1 MIKSDLLKSKLKFA
15 SKLKDRQRIKG
26 CNFSYLKKEENLMSS
41 TLEEFKKK
49 RIQKRLLREKEM
61 NILKNNLNYIRR
73 QLLSC
78 FKKKEEEAQ
87 ESFSDNLDYFMRR
100 LNKKS
105 IIRQAEYLANSKKD
119 KTEIKDKSYSN
130 AINDIINDIKN
141 KSFNF
146 YKVINDSN
154 IKEEIKE
161 KNNFKTFKFYKDF
174 LSIFKNLK
182 RSSSAK
188 NIKSKIFSKLNNSTN
203 NNNKT
208 IVNNNQKN
216 LYLYYSS
223 LIPKKT
229 YTKMNYYYQM
239 NRTNKMNKVN
249 IRNIYDKKFN
259 SNINNQNIFA
269 QKVNNITPKK
279 IYTRTENNKTITPK
293 KKYILDNSIKPSFN
307 KTINNFKSKINL
319 KRAFIGNKQMNSN
332 NQKYFLKNIRKEL
345 IRPSENKTQR
355 RVERLT
361 TFSNLENDTK
371 TSEDI
376 TIFRLKKRFVSS
388 QIPNIKP
395 KYPLE
400 KQLFVN
406 KLKTYLLK

>member
-49 RIQKRLLREKEM
+49 RLQKRLLREKEM

-78 FKKKEEEAQ
+78 FKKKEDETQ

-161 KNNFKTFKFYKDF
+161 NNNFKTFKFYKDF

-208 IVNNNQKN
+208 IFNNNQKN

-229 YTKMNYYYQM
+229 HTKKNY
-239 NRTNKMNKVN
+239 
-249 IRNIYDKKFN
+249 
-259 SNINNQNIFA
+259 
-269 QKVNNITPKK
+269 
-279 IYTRTENNKTITPK
+279 
-293 KKYILDNSIKPSFN
+293 
-307 KTINNFKSKINL
+307 
-319 KRAFIGNKQMNSN
+319 
-332 NQKYFLKNIRKEL
+332 RKEKGRVQYL
-345 IRPSENKTQR
+345 IDR
-355 RVERLT
+355 
-361 TFSNLENDTK
+361 
-371 TSEDI
+371 
-376 TIFRLKKRFVSS
+376 TILNF
-388 QIPNIKP
+388 
-395 KYPLE
+395 
-400 KQLFVN
+400 
-406 KLKTYLLK
+406 

>member
-26 CNFSYLKKEENLMSS
+26 CNFSYLKKEENLIST

-78 FKKKEEEAQ
+78 FKKKEDETQ

-105 IIRQAEYLANSKKD
+105 IIRQADYLANSKKD

-229 YTKMNYYYQM
+229 HTKKNYYYQM

-319 KRAFIGNKQMNSN
+319 KRAFIGNK
-332 NQKYFLKNIRKEL
+332 
-345 IRPSENKTQR
+345 
-355 RVERLT
+355 
-361 TFSNLENDTK
+361 
-371 TSEDI
+371 
-376 TIFRLKKRFVSS
+376 
-388 QIPNIKP
+388 
-395 KYPLE
+395 
-400 KQLFVN
+400 
-406 KLKTYLLK
+406 

>member
-26 CNFSYLKKEENLMSS
+26 CNFSYLKKEENLIST

-223 LIPKKT
+223 LIPKKNP
-229 YTKMNYYYQM
+229 Y
-239 NRTNKMNKVN
+239 
-249 IRNIYDKKFN
+249 
-259 SNINNQNIFA
+259 
-269 QKVNNITPKK
+269 
-279 IYTRTENNKTITPK
+279 
-293 KKYILDNSIKPSFN
+293 
-307 KTINNFKSKINL
+307 
-319 KRAFIGNKQMNSN
+319 
-332 NQKYFLKNIRKEL
+332 
-345 IRPSENKTQR
+345 
-355 RVERLT
+355 
-361 TFSNLENDTK
+361 
-371 TSEDI
+371 
-376 TIFRLKKRFVSS
+376 
-388 QIPNIKP
+388 
-395 KYPLE
+395 
-400 KQLFVN
+400 
-406 KLKTYLLK
+406 

>member
-1 MIKSDLLKSKLKFA
+1 MKFA

-229 YTKMNYYYQM
+229 HTK
-239 NRTNKMNKVN
+239 
-249 IRNIYDKKFN
+249 
-259 SNINNQNIFA
+259 
-269 QKVNNITPKK
+269 
-279 IYTRTENNKTITPK
+279 
-293 KKYILDNSIKPSFN
+293 
-307 KTINNFKSKINL
+307 
-319 KRAFIGNKQMNSN
+319 
-332 NQKYFLKNIRKEL
+332 KN
-345 IRPSENKTQR
+345 
-355 RVERLT
+355 
-361 TFSNLENDTK
+361 
-371 TSEDI
+371 
-376 TIFRLKKRFVSS
+376 
-388 QIPNIKP
+388 
-395 KYPLE
+395 
-400 KQLFVN
+400 
-406 KLKTYLLK
+406 